1 MDTSGTLAL
10 VGGDEWTE
18 GCTFDA
24 SLLAASGGTDVVVL
38 PTAAAYQH
46 PERVVL
52 RAAEWFEP
60 LGAQVEG
67 LMVVDRASSE
77 DAGMAAALAG
87 ARFIYL
93 SGGSP
98 LHLRAVLKTSA
109 VFERSCRPSPAG
121 AVVAGAGAGAMV
133 LTDPM
138 ADPRGGALTLGL
150 GLVDNCTVVPHFGDE
165 HDDAHGQKLERTVA
179 MAPAA
184 AAGRGAPGPHR
195 ADPLRRRRLAL
206 RGRGHA
212 GRLRRRRADRR
223 PGRPQGLSPREG
235 APPASARSL
244 PAAGTI
250 LPRCRHRHP
259 GTRRDLGGRCAV
271 EDGSRRRAPCPVP
284 TARQY
289 RRAHR
294 GPPRRGRTPAR
305 SFVTTGPPRLEAWA
319 AERFGSRPPTARAL
333 TRVGR
338 EGLGCATPGGSLCAG
353 EVSFDK
359 VRAVADVATPETDHA
374 AERAGQGVLGP

>member
-1 MDTSGTLAL
+1 M
-10 VGGDEWTE
+10 
-18 GCTFDA
+18 
-24 SLLAASGGTDVVVL
+24 VL

-67 LMVVDRASSE
+67 LMVVDRASAE

-98 LHLRAVLKTSA
+98 LHLRAVLKKSA
-109 VFERSCRPSPAG
+109 VFEALLRAFAGG

-150 GLVDNCTVVPHFGDE
+150 GLVDNVTVVPHFGDE

-184 AAGRGAPGPHR
+184 LPVVALPARTALIRDGDGAWRSEGAGTPAVFVGGDPDRGAGRA
-195 ADPLRRRRLAL
+195 
-206 RGRGHA
+206 
-212 GRLRRRRADRR
+212 
-223 PGRPQGLSPREG
+223 QGLKLF
-235 APPASARSL
+235 AL
-244 PAAGTI
+244 
-250 LPRCRHRHP
+250 
-259 GTRRDLGGRCAV
+259 
-271 EDGSRRRAPCPVP
+271 RRAPVQSFSSMVTLSITTRSVGVP
-284 TARQY
+284 ERL
-289 RRAHR
+289 
-294 GPPRRGRTPAR
+294 PTPSIA
-305 SFVTTGPPRLEAWA
+305 STTSSP
-319 AERFGSRPPTARAL
+319 L
-333 TRVGR
+333 TTSPKC
-338 EGLGCATPGGSLCAG
+338 E
-353 EVSFDK
+353 
-359 VRAVADVATPETDHA
+359 
-374 AERAGQGVLGP
+374 